1 MMDKTMNSRLP
12 LALELA
18 EPKMIAGDVDIQL
31 SSRTNTK
38 QQSASFNGQTGV
50 QVDVRADVHVDDV
63 IA

>member
-1 MMDKTMNSRLP
+1 MKTQLP

-18 EPKMIAGDVDIQL
+18 EPKLIAGDVDIQL

-38 QQSASFNGQTGV
+38 QQSASYNGNTGL
-50 QVDVRADVHVDDV
+50 QVDVSADVQVDDV